1 MHLVSGKSGEPLH
14 LGISPWFG
22 SAAIVIGGPI
32 AVLSILQCRKVLRS
46 LKPMEIPAGYR
57 AGVDMFGNV
66 AVALLGIMLTVF
78 LSIGEP

>member
-22 SAAIVIGGPI
+22 SAAIVIGGLI

-46 LKPMEIPAGYR
+46 LKPVEIPAGYR
-57 AGVDMFGNV
+57 VGVDMFGNV

-78 LSIGEP
+78 LSIAEP